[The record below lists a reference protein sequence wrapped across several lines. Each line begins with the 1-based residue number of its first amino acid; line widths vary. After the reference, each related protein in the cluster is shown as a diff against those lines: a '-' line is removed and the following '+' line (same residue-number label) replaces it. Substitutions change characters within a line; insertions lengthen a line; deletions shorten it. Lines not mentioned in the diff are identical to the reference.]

1 VNAVSR
7 GLTIVLSGVLSGMLF
22 GAVGGSSAVA
32 EPARGP
38 ASPPGAGPAAA
49 SGATSG
55 SGAASAPARNTAT
68 LATPATHGVSERA
81 RLTIEP
87 AGHAIHRLSIE
98 NPLGDV
104 KVEGYDGTAIQI
116 ETHKF
121 APDDD
126 SLDRLHISLVPN
138 PDGTVSI
145 KTTADTA
152 REVRSVARGAVRID
166 LVIRAP
172 RDAHVEAAV
181 SSGTLEVVNMDAGGD
196 LDTSSGPISVRNVQG
211 EVLTHSVSGMT
222 RLAQVFGSVDAQTLS
237 SDLDLD
243 TIGGERLVAS
253 VNHGRIDGR
262 RVRARDVELTTTDGR
277 IRLEA
282 EAALRGR
289 LVVSSFRGDV
299 DVQLRRHGGLV
310 VRARGTK
317 VDLGAPVRTQPNG
330 WVESSF
336 SVPAL
341 AAALLETALVEI
353 RAAHGNVKF
362 TIIESRP

>member
-1 VNAVSR
+1 MSAIPRTLIAFAAAATAVI
-7 GLTIVLSGVLSGMLF
+7 TIIT
-22 GAVGGSSAVA
+22 AGGS
-32 EPARGP
+32 
-38 ASPPGAGPAAA
+38 AAA
-49 SGATSG
+49 QSSPSPAL
-55 SGAASAPARNTAT
+55 AAPRRAAPA
-68 LATPATHGVSERA
+68 PAPGTTVPNVSERS

-87 AGHAIHRLSIE
+87 AGHAITRLSIE

-145 KTTADTA
+145 RTTADGGK
-152 REVRSVARGAVRID
+152 EVRPVARGAVRID

-172 RDAHVEAAV
+172 RDARVEAAV

-211 EVLTHSVSGMT
+211 EVLTHSVSGAT

-243 TIGGERLVAS
+243 TIGGDRLVAS
-253 VNHGRIDGR
+253 VHHGRIDGR
-262 RVRARDVELTTTDGR
+262 RVRAREVELTATEGQ
-277 IRLEA
+277 IMLEA
-282 EAALRGR
+282 EAALRGH
-289 LVVSSFRGDV
+289 LVVSSFQGNV
-299 DVQLRRHGGLV
+299 DVQLRRHGAV
-310 VRARGTK
+310 MVRARGTK
-317 VDLGAPVRTQPNG
+317 VDLGGPVRAQPNG
-330 WVESSF
+330 WVEA
-336 SVPAL
+336 SVGASDS
-341 AAALLETALVEI
+341 ASLLETALVEI
-353 RAAHGNVKF
+353 RAAQGNVKF
-362 TIIESRP
+362 SIIETRP